1 MDNVMIRLDELS
13 VRLGRRRVLR
23 GLSCA
28 LQTDGRIIGLF
39 GPNGAGKT
47 TLLRTLVGLIGRY
60 EGRLRIDQPESV
72 AYLPDEP
79 FLYPFLRLGD
89 CVDLFATRYADFS
102 REKAESIFDGLGLD
116 AGLRVGECSRGMRE
130 QLHLGL
136 LMAREARLYVF
147 DEPLAAVDPLT
158 REKLVTLILDHRAAG
173 SGVLLSTHLIAE
185 VEELVDEVLM
195 LSEGELVLQAPVD
208 ELRRA
213 GATTLEGL
221 FKTRLEDR

>member
-1 MDNVMIRLDELS
+1 MDSVMIRLDELS

-23 GLSCA
+23 RLSCV
-28 LQTDGRIIGLF
+28 LETDGKITGLF

-47 TLLRTLVGLIGRY
+47 TLLRTIVGLICRYQGRMQVD
-60 EGRLRIDQPESV
+60 RPESV

-79 FLYPFLRLGD
+79 FLYPFLRLDD
-89 CVDLFATRYADFS
+89 CVDLFAARHADFS
-102 REKAESIFDGLGLD
+102 RKKAQAILDNLGL
-116 AGLRVGECSRGMRE
+116 AGRLRVGECSRGMRE

-158 REKLVTLILDHRAAG
+158 REKLVALILEHRTSG

-185 VEELVDEVLM
+185 VEELFDEVLM
-195 LSEGELVLQAPVD
+195 LSEGELVLQATVA
-208 ELRRA
+208 ELRGA
-213 GATTLEGL
+213 GGLALEEL
-221 FKTRLEDR
+221 FKTKLADR